1 VGVQEGLKEIQ
12 IINGITV
19 KPDEDIF
26 KKVIEERIR
35 IKKRMG
41 EIEASNPEYKK
52 NQEWNTLNSTQAGL
66 KTIANS
72 GAYGIFLQLN
82 PEPTEALVDVYGL
95 THIKSQVDKLEVPGP
110 MFNPIIGIFQTA
122 GARLMLA
129 AVEALLDQHGGYY
142 AGCDT
147 DSMFVSPQHAQM
159 IQDFFQP
166 LNPYDE
172 DVLVFK
178 IETDDEK
185 KPLIYV
191 WYYGIS
197 AKRYVLYDL
206 DPSTGGIKIRKYSS
220 HGLGQLNLEEEEWWT
235 DILTVH
241 YHPDKMEDV
250 LDKYS
255 DRVAAH
261 QMTITKY
268 DLWRHFDG
276 INQGKPVS
284 EMIKPFNFITVG
296 TWRQRHP
303 KTGEPIIPTTPF
315 VSPDS
320 EKFELLPYG
329 PFIDKKTGDVY
340 TNPPTDGRLETQY
353 YWNDMAGVF
362 ERYIDHPE
370 SKSEGD
376 IGLLERRHMYVGK
389 DSTHYIGKES
399 DDLEETIMEG
409 DD

>member
-1 VGVQEGLKEIQ
+1 MDPFLKAKSIRCIENTLEVQELINNITLEDLKKPATWKKLHSICLIKPDNDVLPFRSRYALKDDHLRGVPQARTIGINYVTSVDGSAWWWTIQDAIASKLKTGKAPIIEKAITFEPVGVQEGLKEIQ

-166 LNPYDE
+166 LNPYDV
-172 DVLVFK
+172 DVPVFK
-178 IETDDEK
+178 ID
-185 KPLIYV
+185 L
-191 WYYGIS
+191 S
-197 AKRYVLYDL
+197 AV
-206 DPSTGGIKIRKYSS
+206 T
-220 HGLGQLNLEEEEWWT
+220 T
-235 DILTVH
+235 
-241 YHPDKMEDV
+241 
-250 LDKYS
+250 
-255 DRVAAH
+255 
-261 QMTITKY
+261 
-268 DLWRHFDG
+268 F
-276 INQGKPVS
+276 
-284 EMIKPFNFITVG
+284 TVG
-296 TWRQRHP
+296 
-303 KTGEPIIPTTPF
+303 
-315 VSPDS
+315 
-320 EKFELLPYG
+320 
-329 PFIDKKTGDVY
+329 
-340 TNPPTDGRLETQY
+340 
-353 YWNDMAGVF
+353 M
-362 ERYIDHPE
+362 
-370 SKSEGD
+370 
-376 IGLLERRHMYVGK
+376 
-389 DSTHYIGKES
+389 
-399 DDLEETIMEG
+399 
-409 DD
+409 